1 MYKKIILFL
10 FGEIIVGVALPMMFN
25 PFLGHLLL
33 RFLRLSLS
41 ITYYIFMY
49 MTLVSYKNK
58 YLNVFL
64 LVYFLSSIYFI
75 TNTGNLSLFQWVG
88 YKLGR
93 YIFNIL

>member
-1 MYKKIILFL
+1 
-10 FGEIIVGVALPMMFN
+10 
-25 PFLGHLLL
+25 
-33 RFLRLSLS
+33 
-41 ITYYIFMY
+41 MY

-64 LVYFLSSIYFI
+64 LVYILISIYFI

>member
-64 LVYFLSSIYFI
+64 LVYFLISIYFI
-75 TNTGNLSLFQWVG
+75 TNTGNLSLFQ
-88 YKLGR
+88 
-93 YIFNIL
+93 

>member
-1 MYKKIILFL
+1 MRMYKKIILFL

-49 MTLVSYKNK
+49 MTLVSYK
-58 YLNVFL
+58 
-64 LVYFLSSIYFI
+64 I
-75 TNTGNLSLFQWVG
+75 
-88 YKLGR
+88 
-93 YIFNIL
+93 NILMYFY